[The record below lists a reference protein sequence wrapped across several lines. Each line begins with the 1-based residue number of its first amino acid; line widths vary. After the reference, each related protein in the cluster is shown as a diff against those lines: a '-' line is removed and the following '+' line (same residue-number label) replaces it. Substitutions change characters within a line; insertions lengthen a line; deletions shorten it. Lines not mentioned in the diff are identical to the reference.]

1 MDRRHPCFEGAEL
14 SGCEEL
20 PEVKGR
26 MLDHGTHVASIL
38 FGQPNGPLQGVAPGC
53 TGLLIP
59 VFNDEGR
66 ALSQLDLS
74 RAIEKAVE
82 AGAHVINIS
91 GGQLTEVGEA
101 EDWLERA
108 VRHAGNSGVLI
119 VAAAGNDGCDCLHV
133 PAALPTVLA
142 VQTMDDEDA
151 AGLQQLGENYRIQGV
166 LAPGK
171 RIFPARCLAGLLQN
185 AAARASPHPLLPA
198 AAPCCR
204 ERCRLAGSRTP
215 RGAKGHRPKC
225 GSRSRSGREFQSL
238 SSVEN

>member
-1 MDRRHPCFEGAEL
+1 MVALLDGPVDRGHPCFEGADL

-26 MLDHGTHVASIL
+26 MLHHGTHVASIL

-66 ALSQLDLS
+66 VLSQLDLS

-101 EDWLERA
+101 EDWLDRA
-108 VRHAGNSGVLI
+108 VRHAGNSGALI

-142 VQTMDDEDA
+142 VGAMDDKGP
-151 AGLQQLGENYRIQGV
+151 AGLQQLGGE
-166 LAPGK
+166 LPGSGS
-171 RIFPARCLAGLLQN
+171 ARPGQRHFRRGTWWGYCRTQ
-185 AAARASPHPLLPA
+185 RHEHRHTH
-198 AAPCCR
+198 CCR
-204 ERCRLAGSRTP
+204 RGSAP
-215 RGAKGHRPKC
+215 IVARGASWSEAGH
-225 GSRSRSGREFQSL
+225 
-238 SSVEN
+238 